1 MPSDLLEYVCQ
12 GKDRWSMASSRLL
25 EHPLT
30 HLLPMAAF
38 SLWAILKS
46 LKKKGYAP
54 TKHKMYTVLSITRK
68 GMLILG
74 LTDVRDSKQLNT
86 KVKNRKK

>member
-1 MPSDLLEYVCQ
+1 MFQSMPSDLLEYVRQ

-38 SLWAILKS
+38 SLRAILKS
-46 LKKKGYAP
+46 LKKRAMHPQNIKCI
-54 TKHKMYTVLSITRK
+54 LSYPLQEK
-68 GMLILG
+68 AC
-74 LTDVRDSKQLNT
+74 
-86 KVKNRKK
+86 